1 VQVSLYHHQLTQQF
15 VVHACPVRPHEQ
27 SAIVLN
33 TRSTGAEV
41 AGKQKTSKSACKT
54 LNAGFRL
61 TTTHNSFDPIS
72 RFTERPSAYS
82 TYSWT
87 RTHCKT
93 MVLDISHA
101 TLAYSIL
108 ENFRGLELPRTRT
121 RTRTWKLVLE
131 DKDFPRGQQHWIKL
145 ITLSF
150 LVHVKLQL
158 MMIMMIRKVMF
169 ASAYS

>member
-1 VQVSLYHHQLTQQF
+1 MRARCGRMNSPL
-15 VVHACPVRPHEQ
+15 
-27 SAIVLN
+27 VLN

-54 LNAGFRL
+54 SNAGFRL
-61 TTTHNSFDPIS
+61 TTTHNSFDAIS

-108 ENFRGLELPRTRT
+108 ENFRELELPRTRT
-121 RTRTWKLVLE
+121 RTRTWKSRILE

-150 LVHVKLQL
+150 LVHVKLQF

-169 ASAYS
+169 ARAYS